1 MTDDFFEVRFAYPL
15 SNVTL
20 ADLIKDVASRHQEY
34 KVPFAEDSTIP
45 HTRPI
50 AGARPFSRTI
60 TDWKA
65 SHPKIVLDPQLYP
78 VVSTPRTTSKWGLP
92 ATYGLPTDYRS
103 GHDVPPGPRSTW
115 SKAQYSVYKEE
126 QASWRKNRDAI
137 RLEARWRRLQQDR
150 NDLAEEKVPYGNK
163 TKQVRLD
170 NGAGGSREH
179 LVRTYATAGVGYKAP
194 VPRRRVVWGPIID
207 LTADDSVII
216 DLTGTEEA
224 AIQSA
229 EYEDG
234 NEGENKV
241 ILLVVADDQISHLVP
256 GPGKLLTRTTRTPGS
271 GTEGH
276 SWYTIIGPLC
286 GVDVSPR

>member
-1 MTDDFFEVRFAYPL
+1 MRFAYFL
-15 SNVTL
+15 YDVTI
-20 ADLIKDVASRHQEY
+20 ADGIKDVASRHQEY

-50 AGARPFSRTI
+50 AGARPFSRSI
-60 TDWKA
+60 TDWKVP
-65 SHPKIVLDPQLYP
+65 HPKITLDSHMYP
-78 VVSTPRTTSKWGLP
+78 IVSTLRTTSKWSLP
-92 ATYGLPTDYRS
+92 ATHGLPTDYRS
-103 GHDVPPGPRSTW
+103 GHYVPPGPRSTW

-137 RLEARWRRLQQDR
+137 RLEGRWRRLQQDR

-216 DLTGTEEA
+216 DLTGTQEGA
-224 AIQSA
+224 SLSA
-229 EYEDG
+229 EYEHG
-234 NEGENKV
+234 NEGEKKV
-241 ILLVVADDQISHLVP
+241 TLLVVSDDQIS
-256 GPGKLLTRTTRTPGS
+256 LLAP
-271 GTEGH
+271 
-276 SWYTIIGPLC
+276 
-286 GVDVSPR
+286 